1 MKTTMSYSGRDKIET
16 LEQFKQ
22 VKETAK
28 KLDLD
33 GLVVIGGDDLNT
45 NACLLAE
52 NFRFVLAEFY
62 FWCNLCLR
70 TFPFMNM
77 PSDPVVLFM
86 YNQYEYTSG
95 LSGLNF
101 FVETYFA
108 DIPVEA
114 YKTLTSLNGVTAY
127 GFDLVRGSNT
137 LDLIKGG
144 FPTGKY
150 LFTGVVDGRNIWAN
164 DLAASLT
171 TLQGLEG
178 IVDKGNKKSL
188 VDAMEK
194 GINLLEQ
201 ILKLYKDYYHG
212 GLMKLV
218 IIGGGEDL
226 FHYLVYGY
234 SICIQEVTSPRVTY
248 RISGFCFCVQSSEY
262 HPVHLQDGLDGD
274 SFENYKSGLMAK
286 LLEKDPPLTYE
297 SNKLWNQIVEKR
309 YIFDL
314 SKKEAKELKNISKHD
329 VVEWYKTYLKSSSP
343 KCQQLLIRLW
353 GCNTDLKEVEALP
366 KSVRVITDPTTFKMQ
381 SKFLLTLKM

>member
-1 MKTTMSYSGRDKIET
+1 MALISYFAMKTITSSFEGMSNQATPRWIELKTTMSYSGRDKIET

-62 FWCNLCLR
+62 FWYNLCLR

-77 PSDPVVLFM
+77 PSDP
-86 YNQYEYTSG
+86 
-95 LSGLNF
+95 
-101 FVETYFA
+101 TYFA

-150 LFTGVVDGRNIWAN
+150 LFAGVVDGRNIWAN

-234 SICIQEVTSPRVTY
+234 SICIQEVTRTKEQLSYVVECSPRVTY

-262 HPVHLQDGLDGD
+262 HPVHLQGRIENLLNGLEELLVSVPD
-274 SFENYKSGLMAK
+274 SFNLH
-286 LLEKDPPLTYE
+286 
-297 SNKLWNQIVEKR
+297 V
-309 YIFDL
+309 L
-314 SKKEAKELKNISKHD
+314 SVFASL
-329 VVEWYKTYLKSSSP
+329 
-343 KCQQLLIRLW
+343 
-353 GCNTDLKEVEALP
+353 
-366 KSVRVITDPTTFKMQ
+366 
-381 SKFLLTLKM
+381 